1 MRTLG
6 IDFGERRIGL
16 AISDAEGT
24 FAMPLLTLERQ
35 SDQAAIARIGE
46 IIREEEVESLV
57 VGEPVN
63 VDGTRGP
70 AAERAKSF
78 AAKLGAATGLPLR
91 LVGETLTTVAAA
103 SRLREAGVDARRA
116 RGRIDSVAAQ
126 ILLEEAL
133 ATPGPEKLR
142 EASGPELERGAA

>member
-24 FAMPLLTLERQ
+24 FALPLLTLERR

-63 VDGTRGP
+63 VDGSRGP

-78 AAKLGAATGLPLR
+78 AGKLAAATGLPLR

-103 SRLREAGVDARRA
+103 ARLREAGVDARRA
-116 RGRIDSVAAQ
+116 RERIDAVAAQ

-133 ATPGPEKLR
+133 AAPEPGKEK
-142 EASGPELERGAA
+142 ERAVA

>member
-24 FAMPLLTLERQ
+24 FAMPLLTLERR

-63 VDGTRGP
+63 VDGSRGP

-78 AAKLGAATGLPLR
+78 AAKLAAATGLPLR

-103 SRLREAGVDARRA
+103 ARLREAGVDARRA
-116 RGRIDSVAAQ
+116 RERIDAVAAQ

-133 ATPGPEKLR
+133 AAPEPPK
-142 EASGPELERGAA
+142 EKEWAVA

>member
-24 FAMPLLTLERQ
+24 FALPLLTLERR

-63 VDGTRGP
+63 IDGSRGP

-78 AAKLGAATGLPLR
+78 AAKLAAATGLPLR

-103 SRLREAGVDARRA
+103 ARLREAGVDARRA
-116 RGRIDSVAAQ
+116 RERIDSVAAQ

-133 ATPGPEKLR
+133 AAPEPGKKK
-142 EASGPELERGAA
+142 ERAVA

>member
-1 MRTLG
+1 
-6 IDFGERRIGL
+6 
-16 AISDAEGT
+16 
-24 FAMPLLTLERQ
+24 MPLFTLERR
-35 SDQAAIARIGE
+35 SDPAAIARIGE

-70 AAERAKSF
+70 AAERARSF
-78 AAKLGAATGLPLR
+78 AAKLAAATGLPLR

-103 SRLREAGVDARRA
+103 ERLREAGVDARRA

-133 ATPGPEKLR
+133 ATPPPGKATGAIGAI
-142 EASGPELERGAA
+142 EAIEAIERAVA

>member
-1 MRTLG
+1 
-6 IDFGERRIGL
+6 
-16 AISDAEGT
+16 
-24 FAMPLLTLERQ
+24 MPLLTLERR
-35 SDQAAIARIGE
+35 SDPAAIARIGE

-70 AAERAKSF
+70 AAERARSF
-78 AAKLGAATGLPLR
+78 AAKLAAATGLPLR

-103 SRLREAGVDARRA
+103 ERLREAGVDARRA

-133 ATPGPEKLR
+133 ATPAPEKATGAS
-142 EASGPELERGAA
+142 EAIERAVA

>member
-1 MRTLG
+1 MQTLG

-24 FAMPLLTLERQ
+24 FALPLLTLERR

-63 VDGTRGP
+63 VDGSRGP

-78 AAKLGAATGLPLR
+78 AAKLAAATGLPLR

-103 SRLREAGVDARRA
+103 ARLREAGVDARRA
-116 RGRIDSVAAQ
+116 RERIDAVAAQ

-133 ATPGPEKLR
+133 AAPEPGKEK
-142 EASGPELERGAA
+142 ERAVA

>member
-16 AISDAEGT
+16 AISDSEGVY
-24 FAMPLLTLERQ
+24 AVPLTTLERQ
-35 SDQAAIARIGE
+35 SDAQAIARIGA
-46 IIREEEVESLV
+46 IIREEEVASLV

-70 AAERAKSF
+70 AAERARSF
-78 AAKLGAATGLPLR
+78 AAKLAAATGLPVE
-91 LVGETLTTVAAA
+91 LVGETLTTVEAAA
-103 SRLREAGVDARRA
+103 RLRDAGVNARQA
-116 RGRIDSVAAQ
+116 RGRLDAVAAQ

-133 ATPGPEKLR
+133 AVRNRGGK
-142 EASGPELERGAA
+142 EAA

>member
-16 AISDAEGT
+16 AISDAGGT
-24 FAMPLLTLERQ
+24 FALPLLTLERR

-70 AAERAKSF
+70 AAERARSF
-78 AAKLGAATGLPLR
+78 ASKLGAATGLPLR

-103 SRLREAGVDARRA
+103 ARLREAGVDARRA
-116 RGRIDSVAAQ
+116 RERIDSVAAQ

-133 ATPGPEKLR
+133 AAPAPEK
-142 EASGPELERGAA
+142 ELLEEERGAV

>member
-16 AISDAEGT
+16 AISDALGR
-24 FAMPLLTLERQ
+24 FAMPLLTLERK
-35 SDQAAIARIGE
+35 SDQAAIERIGA
-46 IIREEEVESLV
+46 IIREEEVGALV
-57 VGEPVN
+57 VGEPIN
-63 VDGTRGP
+63 VDGSRGP

-78 AAKLGAATGLPLR
+78 ATKLGTATGLPLR
-91 LVGETLTTVAAA
+91 MVGETLTTVAAA
-103 SRLREAGVDARRA
+103 ARLREAGVDARRA

-133 ATPGPEKLR
+133 ALSPPGET
-142 EASGPELERGAA
+142 EGA

>member
-24 FAMPLLTLERQ
+24 FALPLLTLERR

-63 VDGTRGP
+63 VDGSRGP

-78 AAKLGAATGLPLR
+78 AAKLAAATGLPLR

-103 SRLREAGVDARRA
+103 ARLREAGVDARRA
-116 RGRIDSVAAQ
+116 RERIDAVAAQ

-133 ATPGPEKLR
+133 ALPHPEK
-142 EASGPELERGAA
+142 EKERAVA

>member
-24 FAMPLLTLERQ
+24 FAMPLLTLERR

-63 VDGTRGP
+63 VDGSRGP

-78 AAKLGAATGLPLR
+78 AAKLTAATGLPLR

-103 SRLREAGVDARRA
+103 ARLREAGVDARRA
-116 RGRIDSVAAQ
+116 RGRIDAVAAQ

-133 ATPGPEKLR
+133 ALAHPGKEN
-142 EASGPELERGAA
+142 ERAVA